1 MLVQQIRLA
10 VLTWYRLVT
19 DRQTGRQKRDRRT
32 SCDSIM
38 LDMYSLAR
46 VKESCRHR
54 YCVYLL
60 V

>member
-1 MLVQQIRLA
+1 
-10 VLTWYRLVT
+10 
-19 DRQTGRQKRDRRT
+19 
-32 SCDSIM
+32 M